1 MLGFNTTFAH
11 GVTPRPIHFTCRM
24 DGTQGAAGSREA
36 TGDAMEAAEEIM
48 FDLKGQCL
56 QWEICEGRSKTL
68 NFGWIDVQV
77 HLCSNCILVQ
87 SCELV
92 LRKL

>member
-1 MLGFNTTFAH
+1 MFFSNLIILGFNTTFT
-11 GVTPRPIHFTCRM
+11 GVTPCPIHFTCRM

-56 QWEICEGRSKTL
+56 EICQGSDEVER
-68 NFGWIDVQV
+68 
-77 HLCSNCILVQ
+77 
-87 SCELV
+87 
-92 LRKL
+92 